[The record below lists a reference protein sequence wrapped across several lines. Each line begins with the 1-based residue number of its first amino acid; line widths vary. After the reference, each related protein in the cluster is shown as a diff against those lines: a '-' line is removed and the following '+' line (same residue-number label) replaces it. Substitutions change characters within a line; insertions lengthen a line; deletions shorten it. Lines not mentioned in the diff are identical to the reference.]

1 MTFKKAVESAT
12 PPLNTAY
19 QPGLQALS
27 RKHSGKIQCTRE
39 TGATISGSIDIDAA
53 LKSTQPHA
61 SANRW
66 DYGVGY
72 RQTRS
77 GESAIWVEVHGAV
90 SDEVGT
96 LVRKVTWLKNY
107 LKQSAPAL
115 WQLTLKSPDTLR
127 FVWLGTKS
135 VHLPKNSPAYKRLNQ
150 AGITLAGTALR
161 LP

>member
-1 MTFKKAVESAT
+1 MTFKKAVESAE
-12 PPLNTAY
+12 PPLNTAC

-27 RKHSGKIQCTRE
+27 RKHAAKIQCTRDA
-39 TGATISGSIDIDAA
+39 GATITGSIDIDSA
-53 LKSTQPHA
+53 LKSAQFHA

-72 RQTRS
+72 KQTRS
-77 GESAIWVEVHGAV
+77 SESAIWVEVHGAV

-107 LKQSAPAL
+107 LKQYAPEL
-115 WQLTLKSPDTLR
+115 WQLTTNSPDNLR

-135 VHLPKNSPAYKRLNQ
+135 VHLSKNSPDYRRMAQ
-150 AGITLAGTALR
+150 AGITLAGTTLR